1 MVCHLLKDL
10 TCYSTPVRVLA
21 LREILGNSINNEQ
34 AKYFGAKE
42 KFEPH
47 FEEMLLLHQ
56 NHRQV
61 QKYDKSTFFK
71 YAECF
76 DTYS

>member
-1 MVCHLLKDL
+1 MKKEQGVRMVCQLLKNL
-10 TCYSTPVRVLA
+10 TCYSPCARALA

-42 KFEPH
+42 KFVPR

-56 NHRQV
+56 NHKQV
-61 QKYDKSTFFK
+61 HKNTF
-71 YAECF
+71 
-76 DTYS
+76 